1 MTITA
6 ESERSFIG
14 IDLSGSKLCA
24 ATVNNEGLIGER
36 REAPL
41 ERENLV
47 DQLARV
53 VGELRGGANQ
63 IGSVGIAIPGL
74 VNRQTDRVVASSYVP
89 ATLRESLHADVMS
102 ATGLRVELENDAN
115 AAAYGEY
122 KIGAGRGS
130 RDLFYITIGEGI
142 GGAIILDGKLWTG
155 ASGLAGEVGHIT
167 IDTEGDEC
175 QCGNRGCLETVA
187 SAPNIVRR
195 ANQRLNRDSTSSLSR
210 LAMNKDF
217 TADDMAREAKEG
229 DDFSLMMIERTGKYI
244 GTGVASVIN
253 LLNIERIVLGG
264 GVMQAGDLI
273 LKPIIQEAKRR
284 AFQPCFEATQI
295 VLAALG
301 ADAAIIG
308 AAMLAR
314 DANVT

>member
-1 MTITA
+1 MPPQS
-6 ESERSFIG
+6 ESTFIG
-14 IDLSGSKLCA
+14 IELSGSRLRA
-24 ATVNNEGLIGER
+24 ANVNNAGVIEERLETQLETDGLVGQV
-36 REAPL
+36 AK
-41 ERENLV
+41 LV
-47 DQLARV
+47 SDLRLTARNV
-53 VGELRGGANQ
+53 QA
-63 IGSVGIAIPGL
+63 VGIAIPGL
-74 VNRQTDRVVASSYVP
+74 VNRQTDRVIASRDLP
-89 ATLRESLHADVMS
+89 ATVRENLHAEFME

-167 IDTEGDEC
+167 IDTEGAEC
-175 QCGNRGCLETVA
+175 QCGNTGCLETVA

-195 ANQRLNRDSTSSLSR
+195 AKERLFRDSTSSLSK
-210 LAMNKDF
+210 LAMNKNF
-217 TADDMAREAKEG
+217 TADDLAREAKEG

-264 GVMQAGDLI
+264 GVMQAGELI
-273 LKPIIQEAKRR
+273 LNPIIQEAKRR

-295 VLAALG
+295 LVAALG
-301 ADAAIIG
+301 TDAATIG

-314 DANVT
+314 DAAVT